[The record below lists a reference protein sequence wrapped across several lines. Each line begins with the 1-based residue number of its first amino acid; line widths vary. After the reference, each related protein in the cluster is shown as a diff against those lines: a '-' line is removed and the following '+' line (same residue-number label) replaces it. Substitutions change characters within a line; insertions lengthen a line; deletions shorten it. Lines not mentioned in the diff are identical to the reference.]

1 MDLRR
6 AMGDL
11 LRDEF
16 ADLFLGSRCV
26 GCQVGGRP
34 LCGSCVQRLVDE
46 PRRAVPRPYPSGLPA
61 TWATVPYDGVPR
73 AAIVAHKED
82 GVSALAV
89 PLGESLAAAVGA
101 AVGAGVGDAAG
112 QREVG
117 VTLVPI
123 PSARR
128 TIRRR
133 GHDPLARI
141 TRHAAVTLRRSG
153 HRMRIRPIVRLVR
166 RVADQSGL
174 DAAGRQANL
183 DGAFRVVPLRISLQD
198 WGKVIIVD
206 DIITTG
212 STLAEARRA
221 LAAAGIPVDGA
232 AVIAATARQVA
243 TGGS

>member
-1 MDLRR
+1 L
-6 AMGDL
+6 GDL
-11 LRDEF
+11 VRDEF

-34 LCGSCVQRLVDE
+34 LCLACVPRLAGE
-46 PRRAVPRPYPSGLPA
+46 PHRAVPRPKPPGLPP
-61 TWATVPYDGVPR
+61 TWATVAYDGVAR

-89 PLGESLAAAVGA
+89 PLGSALAAATVA
-101 AVGAGVGDAAG
+101 ARGREEASGDTP
-112 QREVG
+112 

-141 TRHAAVTLRRSG
+141 TRQAAVTLRRSG
-153 HRMRIRPIVRLVR
+153 HQVRIRPVVRLAR
-166 RVADQSGL
+166 RVADQAGL

-206 DIITTG
+206 DIVTTG

-221 LAAAGIPVDGA
+221 LEDAGVPVHGA
-232 AVIAATARQVA
+232 AVIAATSRQSA
-243 TGGS
+243 TAGS

>member
-1 MDLRR
+1 MNLRG
-6 AMGDL
+6 ALGGL

-34 LCGSCVQRLVDE
+34 LCGECALGLTGA
-46 PRRAVPRPYPSGLPA
+46 PRRAVPRPLPPSLPA
-61 TWATVPYDGVPR
+61 TWATVPYEGVAR

-82 GVSALAV
+82 GVGALAA
-89 PLGESLAAAVGA
+89 PLGAALAAAVGA
-101 AVGAGVGDAAG
+101 SMGEERTA
-112 QREVG
+112 

-153 HRMRIRPIVRLVR
+153 HQVRIRPIVRLAR
-166 RVADQSGL
+166 RVADQAGL

-198 WGKVIIVD
+198 WGNVIVVD
-206 DIITTG
+206 DVVTTG
-212 STLAEARRA
+212 STLVEAHRA
-221 LAAAGIPVDGA
+221 LLRAGIPVHAA
-232 AVIAATARQVA
+232 AVIAATTRRIA
-243 TGGS
+243 TAGS